1 MDNAQGGHELLHLQ
15 TNKVVKRRQL
25 TKVPITPS
33 IINQV
38 HALAVLDGM
47 PEGLKIKNRADNII
61 FDSAWIAGV
70 DYDEEEFNDDTYED
84 EEEGDIGEEEDKYDE
99 MDENELADILQQPNT
114 HQIPHDETDAQANA
128 FEDHQEDDEEIVF
141 AEAANAEEDIQ
152 VEESFEDDED
162 GEYEPDDEEDIL
174 LEADD
179 DAGENEDNHG
189 VRRTGRVRVP
199 PQSWQHLQARKEQT
213 EIYSSESAQIV
224 AMTMLDYNTVM
235 AGMDDLQTCS
245 FLQTYSLKQG
255 IKKFG
260 ERGVAAAHKEMRQ
273 LHDRVVFEPISIEE
287 MTSIERKRA
296 MESLIF
302 LNKKRDK
309 TVKARMCA
317 NGSSQRAYI
326 A

>member
-1 MDNAQGGHELLHLQ
+1 
-15 TNKVVKRRQL
+15 
-25 TKVPITPS
+25 
-33 IINQV
+33 
-38 HALAVLDGM
+38 
-47 PEGLKIKNRADNII
+47 
-61 FDSAWIAGV
+61 
-70 DYDEEEFNDDTYED
+70 
-84 EEEGDIGEEEDKYDE
+84 
-99 MDENELADILQQPNT
+99 MDENELAHILQQPNT
-114 HQIPHDETDAQANA
+114 HQIPHETDAQANE
-128 FEDHQEDDEEIVF
+128 FEDHQEDGEEIVF
-141 AEAANAEEDIQ
+141 VEAATVEEDIQ

-162 GEYEPDDEEDIL
+162 GEYEPDDEEDIP

-179 DAGENEDNHG
+179 DGENEDNHG

-213 EIYSSESAQIV
+213 EEYSSESAQVI
-224 AMTMLDYNTVM
+224 AMTMLHYNTTM

-287 MTSIERKRA
+287 MTSIERKLA

-302 LNKKRDK
+302 LNKNRDE

-326 A
+326 AREDVSSPTATSEAIITTGVIDAKQRCDVMTLDIPNAFVQTKIPLNGDKIIMKIRGQLVDILLELCVGVYDDYVRDER